1 MADSGETDVRE
12 WIIDTH
18 VHCVGDGSSGSGCWI
33 DLRSPWRKLTGRMLV
48 RSAGLPASLLRGGL
62 DEAYAAQLLRWVQ
75 GSSVDRVVLLAQ
87 DETYRDDGSR
97 IDGHAMFYVPNGWVL
112 RLARE
117 HEEFIPAVS
126 IHPARRDARAELDRC
141 LEAGARVL
149 KLLPNVHNVDCAAPR
164 YRGFWEAMAS
174 GGMILLAHTGGEATL
189 PVLARH
195 LESPDPLRGPLEC
208 GVTCIA
214 AHGAGRN
221 TPLRPHYTSQLLR
234 LMREY
239 PHLYADNSALTTLNR
254 FGTLPELLETDLRGR
269 VLHGSD
275 YPVPVVPWGPWLAG
289 LYDLETTLHLQRI
302 DNPIE
307 RDYQAKRSM
316 GFGPASFSRLAALLP

>member
-1 MADSGETDVRE
+1 M
-12 WIIDTH
+12 IIDGH

-33 DLRSPWRKLTGRMLV
+33 DLSSPMRQVTGRMLV
-48 RSAGLPASLLRGGL
+48 RSAGLPMSLLGGGL
-62 DEAYAAQLLRWVQ
+62 DEAYKERLLGWVR
-75 GSSVDRVVLLAQ
+75 GSSVDRVVLLGQ
-87 DETYRDDGSR
+87 DETYREDGTK
-97 IDGHAMFYVPNGWVL
+97 IEGHAMFYVPNAYVL

-149 KLLPNVHNVDCAAPR
+149 KLLPNVHNVDCEAPR
-164 YRGFWEAMAS
+164 HREFWKAMAA

-189 PVLARH
+189 PVLDKR
-195 LESPDPLRGPLEC
+195 LESPEPLRGPLEC
-208 GVTCIA
+208 GVVCIA

-221 TPLRPHYTSQLLR
+221 TPFGAHYTPKLLR

-239 PHLYADNSALTTLNR
+239 PHLYADSSALTTLNR
-254 FGTLPELLETDLRGR
+254 HGTLPELMASDLHDR

-275 YPVPVVPWGPWLAG
+275 YPVPVVPWGPWLSGRYDWETALYLQG
-289 LYDLETTLHLQRI
+289 LP
-302 DNPIE
+302 NPLE
-307 RDYQAKRSM
+307 RDYQSKRLM
-316 GFGPASFSRLAALLP
+316 GFGPESFGKLGNLLNPGR